1 MLGHH
6 LRALWADVAGP
17 VLTRMDTGTVT
28 LITVIGGLV
37 YQAWRAERQRKWDV
51 EDRLSIAV
59 TLAKHSES
67 LVKGM
72 VTDSA
77 ATAETLAAH
86 TSKTSERLEGLIAEN
101 TKISTD
107 AFHEANTV
115 NLKLEKLGLEHNR
128 IDRQE
133 NADRNRRASDKK

>member
-1 MLGHH
+1 
-6 LRALWADVAGP
+6 
-17 VLTRMDTGTVT
+17 MDSATVT
-28 LITVIGGLV
+28 LITVIGGLI
-37 YQAWRAERQRKWDV
+37 YNAWRVERQRKWDV
-51 EDRLSIAV
+51 ADRLAIAA

-72 VTDSA
+72 AVDSA
-77 ATAETLAAH
+77 ATAEALATH
-86 TSKTSERLEGLIAEN
+86 TTATSDRLEGLIAEN

-115 NLKLEKLGLEHNR
+115 NLKLEQLGLEHNR

-133 NADRNRRASDKK
+133 NADRNRRAGDQK